1 MCQDRWGCVK
11 LRGKPL
17 GLRNG
22 RGVKQPND
30 KPQGFEEEQEARP
43 QVSGLKEIIKD
54 IQPVLQGDV
63 PSTLN
68 HGQVHL

>member
-1 MCQDRWGCVK
+1 MCQDWWGCVK

-22 RGVKQPND
+22 RGVKQLND
-30 KPQGFEEEQEARP
+30 KPQSFEEQEARP

-54 IQPVLQGDV
+54 IQLQGDV

-68 HGQVHL
+68 HGQVHP